1 MGLGH
6 AWLQHGRFLE
16 GVSGI
21 SETAHAEVCKTQ
33 PVLRFGVGGLEFYR
47 VFKSFYGFAIFVLSE
62 KIAPGKEQSVC
73 VSTRVIGVLFNRGF
87 NGFYGHKSRWRFG
100 VDVHG

>member
-21 SETAHAEVCKTQ
+21 SETAHAAVCKTQ
-33 PVLRFGVGGLEFYR
+33 PVLRFGVVGLKFYR
-47 VFKSFYGFAIFVLSE
+47 VFKSFYGFAIFVLSD
-62 KIAPGKEQSVC
+62 KILSGEEQSVC
-73 VSTRVIGVLFNRGF
+73 VSIRVICGCFSHGF
-87 NGFYGHKSRWRFG
+87 DGFYWDERRWRFRFDLYG
-100 VDVHG
+100 